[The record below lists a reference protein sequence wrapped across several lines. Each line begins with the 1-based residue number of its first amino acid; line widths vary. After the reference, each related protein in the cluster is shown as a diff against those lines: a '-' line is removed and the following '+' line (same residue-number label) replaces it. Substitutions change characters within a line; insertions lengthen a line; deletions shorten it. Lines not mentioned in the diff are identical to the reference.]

1 MFKGKCF
8 CLFLLLSAAGLFV
21 LAGCADGEEAPEIA
35 TISTEPSPTPQAA
48 TEAITPGVARI
59 AFTLQDFEE
68 IEKSEIFLIG
78 VDGSGPSK
86 LVEGEHGQLRCQS
99 PDGGRIVYSSD
110 EEVPNELFLYVAKP
124 DGSDATKVTEQ
135 PAELVWC
142 LSEESLIRVGRNG
155 IAQTLILH
163 DLGSGQ
169 ETTLLTDVVNWS
181 ASPDGRR
188 IAFVTGTD
196 LTYDGS
202 SPPAGNESLE
212 VVDPDT
218 GERRP
223 LAGPQSGSSYF
234 DFQWSPDGER
244 IAYLV
249 GPEEFR
255 YGASIA
261 DSSDFDIFVR
271 DVSGDEATLVYRV
284 EGANAL
290 NQPKFKWS
298 PSGDWLLV
306 IVERPQGPCTEEEQH
321 EDVCKQEFELILVNV
336 ETGEA
341 RQVVSSN
348 KALYFPEW
356 APNDDSFAYA
366 TGEAA
371 YLESVNGAVRELATA
386 TAGECPFC
394 LSAFG
399 WSPDGR
405 YIGLV
410 RETSYSASL
419 QPIIAVLDTTTG
431 DVRTIFEQQGDLIFI
446 WPQWWR

>member
-1 MFKGKCF
+1 M
-8 CLFLLLSAAGLFV
+8 
-21 LAGCADGEEAPEIA
+21 A

-86 LVEGEHGQLRCQS
+86 LVEGEHSQLRCQS
-99 PDGGRIVYSSD
+99 PDGSRIVYSSD
-110 EEVPNELFLYVAKP
+110 EEVPNELFLYVAKA

-142 LSEESLIRVGRNG
+142 LSEDSLIRVGRNG

-188 IAFVTGTD
+188 IAFVTGMD

-255 YGASIA
+255 YSASI
-261 DSSDFDIFVR
+261 
-271 DVSGDEATLVYRV
+271 
-284 EGANAL
+284 
-290 NQPKFKWS
+290 
-298 PSGDWLLV
+298 
-306 IVERPQGPCTEEEQH
+306 
-321 EDVCKQEFELILVNV
+321 
-336 ETGEA
+336 
-341 RQVVSSN
+341 
-348 KALYFPEW
+348 
-356 APNDDSFAYA
+356 
-366 TGEAA
+366 
-371 YLESVNGAVRELATA
+371 
-386 TAGECPFC
+386 
-394 LSAFG
+394 
-399 WSPDGR
+399 
-405 YIGLV
+405 
-410 RETSYSASL
+410 
-419 QPIIAVLDTTTG
+419 
-431 DVRTIFEQQGDLIFI
+431 
-446 WPQWWR
+446 